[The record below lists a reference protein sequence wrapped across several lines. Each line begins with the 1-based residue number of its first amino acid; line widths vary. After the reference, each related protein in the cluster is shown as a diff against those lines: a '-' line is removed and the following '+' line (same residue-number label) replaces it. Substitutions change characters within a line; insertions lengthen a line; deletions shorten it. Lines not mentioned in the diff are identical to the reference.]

1 MEASYVRLYVTK
13 RAYAANDGAYVVQ
26 LSELAA
32 FGTLSAN
39 NFAVDVSKSALELT
53 VGESDSVKVTVTAVD
68 ELDHSV
74 SWESADP
81 AIASVDE
88 NGVITAKAVGSTT
101 ITATVANSARNEN
114 GENIKKEISVTVVEK
129 KFSFD
134 DNILISIFWPP
145 TSEYMDKVSDD
156 SRWDEQYKLMADA
169 GINFVN
175 NVTGNDLNSKAT
187 NLKMAEYA
195 NKYGMHVSVA
205 DSRFGG
211 NLMSLTAEQIKS
223 LIGEY
228 RNVPGVAGYYIL
240 DEPANANRITPCIRP

>member
-101 ITATVANSARNEN
+101 ITVDRCKLR
-114 GENIKKEISVTVVEK
+114 KKRKRREHQK
-129 KFSFD
+129 
-134 DNILISIFWPP
+134 
-145 TSEYMDKVSDD
+145 
-156 SRWDEQYKLMADA
+156 R
-169 GINFVN
+169 
-175 NVTGNDLNSKAT
+175 DLR
-187 NLKMAEYA
+187 
-195 NKYGMHVSVA
+195 YG
-205 DSRFGG
+205 R
-211 NLMSLTAEQIKS
+211 
-223 LIGEY
+223 
-228 RNVPGVAGYYIL
+228 
-240 DEPANANRITPCIRP
+240 

>member
-1 MEASYVRLYVTK
+1 MIFPRSDDGKYGYAFPIDYQLQVSSDGKNWTDVVKVTGQKTPGAPVCFDLEEPVEASYVRLYVTK

-114 GENIKKEISVTVVEK
+114 GENIKKRSPLRSLKRNSALTTT
-129 KFSFD
+129 FSSPSSGRPQA
-134 DNILISIFWPP
+134 SIWTRSATIPAGMSS
-145 TSEYMDKVSDD
+145 TS
-156 SRWDEQYKLMADA
+156 
-169 GINFVN
+169 
-175 NVTGNDLNSKAT
+175 
-187 NLKMAEYA
+187 
-195 NKYGMHVSVA
+195 
-205 DSRFGG
+205 
-211 NLMSLTAEQIKS
+211 
-223 LIGEY
+223 
-228 RNVPGVAGYYIL
+228 
-240 DEPANANRITPCIRP
+240 

>member
-88 NGVITAKAVGSTT
+88 NGVITGQ
-101 ITATVANSARNEN
+101 
-114 GENIKKEISVTVVEK
+114 
-129 KFSFD
+129 
-134 DNILISIFWPP
+134 
-145 TSEYMDKVSDD
+145 
-156 SRWDEQYKLMADA
+156 SRWQHDDHRDRCKLRKKRKRREHQKR
-169 GINFVN
+169 
-175 NVTGNDLNSKAT
+175 DLR
-187 NLKMAEYA
+187 
-195 NKYGMHVSVA
+195 YG
-205 DSRFGG
+205 R
-211 NLMSLTAEQIKS
+211 
-223 LIGEY
+223 
-228 RNVPGVAGYYIL
+228 
-240 DEPANANRITPCIRP
+240 